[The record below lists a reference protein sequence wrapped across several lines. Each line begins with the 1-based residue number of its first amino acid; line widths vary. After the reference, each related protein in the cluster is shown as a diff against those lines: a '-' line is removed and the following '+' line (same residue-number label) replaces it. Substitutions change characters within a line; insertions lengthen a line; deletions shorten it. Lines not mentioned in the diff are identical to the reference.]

1 MPSTPT
7 LFNDNG
13 FHSIKLKMCLIL
25 LPAIL
30 IGLIVITG
38 VAAYSSYSDISE
50 LSTSSMQQTL
60 KTNSAEIHEM
70 LNQMEIA
77 CNHMAYNAGYDYK
90 DESEEDLAKDIVDE
104 LDEQSL
110 ANGGGLWFEPY
121 AYRADKELVCP
132 FTFRENGK
140 LKTDFNYV
148 QESGSYLKEDWYTGG
163 KNASKGKPF
172 LTEPYFDAAAKTVM
186 VTFAAPITAETE
198 GGGERTIG
206 VATVDISL
214 KQIADIIDDIKV
226 GETGHAY
233 LVTDKGVYIAGVPQE
248 QLEKGANATEEQN
261 TSLAAAMKEAIT
273 KDSGVTTYKDDNG
286 ETQVL
291 TYTTMKDT
299 GWSLVL
305 VQSQSEL
312 YAGAR
317 GLVWRLI
324 AIAVIVL
331 VLLMLAAYRTIAS
344 YVTRIAV
351 NQKFAEDLAQGNYAR
366 EGNQPK
372 SNDEIGLLGRAMNEM
387 FETTRGVLHNISGQA
402 DNMASSSQTLGT
414 SADQLKQGFT
424 SIEEKMGSISEAM
437 MNASSATEEV
447 NASVEHVSHAIHSL
461 SDEARASLQQADD
474 IKNRAQDVQVK
485 STEASRS
492 AEKLATEFS
501 TKLAASIEQAKTVE
515 QIGTM
520 ATAISGIAE
529 QINLLSLN
537 ASIEAARAGESGR
550 GFAVVASEIGKLAQ
564 ETAETVEKIQ
574 QTIQAVQTAFA
585 GLSSDAKAILS
596 FLNDTVAPQYDTFVK
611 VAEQYG
617 TDAET
622 FRKVAEHIAATSRQ
636 VNETMTQ
643 VSGAIEQIANSAQD
657 TAELSSQV
665 SNAVDQVSGSVE
677 DVNTMSQQQSAAA
690 KDLHE
695 VVSHFRL
702 KK

>member
-1 MPSTPT
+1 
-7 LFNDNG
+7 
-13 FHSIKLKMCLIL
+13 
-25 LPAIL
+25 
-30 IGLIVITG
+30 
-38 VAAYSSYSDISE
+38 
-50 LSTSSMQQTL
+50 MQQTL

-148 QESGSYLKEDWYTGG
+148 QESGSYLQEDWYTGG

-172 LTEPYFDAAAKTVM
+172 LTAPYFDAAAKTVM
-186 VTFAAPITAETE
+186 VTFASPITAETE

-248 QLEKGANATEEQN
+248 QLKKGANATEEQN
-261 TSLAAAMKEAIT
+261 ASLAAAMKEAIT

-331 VLLMLAAYRTIAS
+331 VPSIRNS
-344 YVTRIAV
+344 
-351 NQKFAEDLAQGNYAR
+351 
-366 EGNQPK
+366 PK
-372 SNDEIGLLGRAMNEM
+372 TSRRA
-387 FETTRGVLHNISGQA
+387 TTP
-402 DNMASSSQTLGT
+402 
-414 SADQLKQGFT
+414 
-424 SIEEKMGSISEAM
+424 
-437 MNASSATEEV
+437 
-447 NASVEHVSHAIHSL
+447 
-461 SDEARASLQQADD
+461 
-474 IKNRAQDVQVK
+474 
-485 STEASRS
+485 
-492 AEKLATEFS
+492 
-501 TKLAASIEQAKTVE
+501 AK
-515 QIGTM
+515 
-520 ATAISGIAE
+520 
-529 QINLLSLN
+529 
-537 ASIEAARAGESGR
+537 
-550 GFAVVASEIGKLAQ
+550 
-564 ETAETVEKIQ
+564 
-574 QTIQAVQTAFA
+574 
-585 GLSSDAKAILS
+585 
-596 FLNDTVAPQYDTFVK
+596 
-611 VAEQYG
+611 
-617 TDAET
+617 
-622 FRKVAEHIAATSRQ
+622 ATSRRA
-636 VNETMTQ
+636 TTK
-643 VSGAIEQIANSAQD
+643 SAC
-657 TAELSSQV
+657 
-665 SNAVDQVSGSVE
+665 
-677 DVNTMSQQQSAAA
+677 SAAP
-690 KDLHE
+690 
-695 VVSHFRL
+695 
-702 KK
+702 

>member
-132 FTFRENGK
+132 FTFRENGR

-351 NQKFAEDLAQGNYAR
+351 NQKFAEDL
-366 EGNQPK
+366 K
-372 SNDEIGLLGRAMNEM
+372 SNDEIGLLGLAMDKM
-387 FETTRGVLHNISGQA
+387 FEETKDVLHRISGQA
-402 DNMASSSQTLGT
+402 DHMTSSSQTLGA
-414 SADQLKQGFT
+414 SADQLQEGFT
-424 SIEEKMGSISEAM
+424 SIEEKMGSINEAM
-437 MNASSATEEV
+437 MTASSATEEV
-447 NASVEHVSHAIHSL
+447 NASVEHVSNAIHELSSEAHDSL
-461 SDEARASLQQADD
+461 RQADD
-474 IKNRAQDVQVK
+474 IKNRAQDVQTQ

-585 GLSSDAKAILS
+585 GLSGDAKAILG

>member
-132 FTFRENGK
+132 FTFRENGR

-331 VLLMLAAYRTIAS
+331 VLLMLAAYRTI
-344 YVTRIAV
+344 
-351 NQKFAEDLAQGNYAR
+351 EDLAQGNYAR

-372 SNDEIGLLGRAMNEM
+372 SNDEIGLLGLAMDKM
-387 FETTRGVLHNISGQA
+387 FEETKDVLHRISGQA
-402 DNMASSSQTLGT
+402 DHMTSSSQTLGA
-414 SADQLKQGFT
+414 SADQLQEGFT
-424 SIEEKMGSISEAM
+424 SIEEKMGSINEAM
-437 MNASSATEEV
+437 MTASSATEEV
-447 NASVEHVSHAIHSL
+447 NASVEHVSNAIHELSSEAHDSL
-461 SDEARASLQQADD
+461 RQADD
-474 IKNRAQDVQVK
+474 IKNRAQDVQTQ

-585 GLSSDAKAILS
+585 GLSGDAKAILG

>member
-13 FHSIKLKMCLIL
+13 FRSIKLKMCLIL

-148 QESGSYLKEDWYTGG
+148 QESGSYLQEDWYTGG

-172 LTEPYFDAAAKTVM
+172 LTAPYFDAAAKTVM
-186 VTFAAPITAETE
+186 VTFASPITAETE

-248 QLEKGANATEEQN
+248 QLKKGANATEETN
-261 TSLAAAMKEAIT
+261 ASLAAAMKEAIT

-387 FETTRGVLHNISGQA
+387 FETTRGVLHNISG
-402 DNMASSSQTLGT
+402 
-414 SADQLKQGFT
+414 
-424 SIEEKMGSISEAM
+424 
-437 MNASSATEEV
+437 
-447 NASVEHVSHAIHSL
+447 
-461 SDEARASLQQADD
+461 QADD

-665 SNAVDQVSGSVE
+665 SSAVDQVSGSVE

>member
-132 FTFRENGK
+132 FTFRENGR

-387 FETTRGVLHNISGQA
+387 FETTRGPSQYLGPGRQHGLVEPDARHVRRPAQAGLHLHRGKNGLHQRGH
-402 DNMASSSQTLGT
+402 DERQLRHGGSQRLRR
-414 SADQLKQGFT
+414 
-424 SIEEKMGSISEAM
+424 
-437 MNASSATEEV
+437 
-447 NASVEHVSHAIHSL
+447 
-461 SDEARASLQQADD
+461 ARQPCHPFPFG
-474 IKNRAQDVQVK
+474 
-485 STEASRS
+485 RS
-492 AEKLATEFS
+492 PRQ
-501 TKLAASIEQAKTVE
+501 LAAGRRHQEP
-515 QIGTM
+515 
-520 ATAISGIAE
+520 
-529 QINLLSLN
+529 
-537 ASIEAARAGESGR
+537 RAGRPG
-550 GFAVVASEIGKLAQ
+550 EIHG
-564 ETAETVEKIQ
+564 
-574 QTIQAVQTAFA
+574 
-585 GLSSDAKAILS
+585 
-596 FLNDTVAPQYDTFVK
+596 
-611 VAEQYG
+611 
-617 TDAET
+617 
-622 FRKVAEHIAATSRQ
+622 
-636 VNETMTQ
+636 
-643 VSGAIEQIANSAQD
+643 
-657 TAELSSQV
+657 SQP
-665 SNAVDQVSGSVE
+665 
-677 DVNTMSQQQSAAA
+677 
-690 KDLHE
+690 L
-695 VVSHFRL
+695 R
-702 KK
+702 

>member
-148 QESGSYLKEDWYTGG
+148 QESGSYLQEDWYTGG

-172 LTEPYFDAAAKTVM
+172 LTAPYFDAAAKTVM
-186 VTFAAPITAETE
+186 VTFASPITAETE

-214 KQIADIIDDIKV
+214 KQIADIIDNIKV

-233 LVTDKGVYIAGVPQE
+233 LVTDKGVYIAGVPQD

-261 TSLAAAMKEAIT
+261 ASLAAAMKEAIT
-273 KDSGVTTYKDDNG
+273 KDSGVTSYKDDNG

-291 TYTTMKDT
+291 TYATMKDT

-387 FETTRGVLHNISGQA
+387 FETTRVERRRPGLRLRRRRQHHEPAAVRRGQ
-402 DNMASSSQTLGT
+402 
-414 SADQLKQGFT
+414 
-424 SIEEKMGSISEAM
+424 
-437 MNASSATEEV
+437 
-447 NASVEHVSHAIHSL
+447 
-461 SDEARASLQQADD
+461 RPP
-474 IKNRAQDVQVK
+474 R
-485 STEASRS
+485 SRQPLP
-492 AEKLATEFS
+492 AEKITRDEPNS
-501 TKLAASIEQAKTVE
+501 S
-515 QIGTM
+515 
-520 ATAISGIAE
+520 
-529 QINLLSLN
+529 
-537 ASIEAARAGESGR
+537 ARAGISFDACAGA
-550 GFAVVASEIGKLAQ
+550 AVSMFLLRSKNQ
-564 ETAETVEKIQ
+564 YSRSST
-574 QTIQAVQTAFA
+574 
-585 GLSSDAKAILS
+585 LSSILKACAS
-596 FLNDTVAPQYDTFVK
+596 SGNVPFL
-611 VAEQYG
+611 
-617 TDAET
+617 
-622 FRKVAEHIAATSRQ
+622 
-636 VNETMTQ
+636 
-643 VSGAIEQIANSAQD
+643 
-657 TAELSSQV
+657 TASS
-665 SNAVDQVSGSVE
+665 
-677 DVNTMSQQQSAAA
+677 
-690 KDLHE
+690 
-695 VVSHFRL
+695 
-702 KK
+702 